1 MPLSGGAETVQ
12 LTETQFRA
20 CLAALAKQ
28 AGSMAEL
35 AGRLG
40 VSGQFIGDVIA
51 GRKRAGDK
59 LLSAFGAR
67 EVRMIELPLCWGE
80 TDERSGTDNNDG
92 R

>member
-1 MPLSGGAETVQ
+1 MPLSGDSETVQ

-35 AGRLG
+35 AARVG
-40 VSGQFIGDVIA
+40 VSGQFMGDVIA

-67 EVRMIELPLCWGE
+67 EVRMIELPLCMGLPE
-80 TDERSGTDNNDG
+80 DGQSGIDTVTE
-92 R
+92 